1 MDLLGRSRKM
11 EYEDFEE
18 YLDRED
24 EFGLS
29 AQLVAQIVSDLKGL
43 SEEQFKALM
52 KEVKKARKQN

>member
-1 MDLLGRSRKM
+1 VDLLGRGGKM

-29 AQLVAQIVSDLKGL
+29 AQLVAQIVNDLKDL
-43 SEEQFKALM
+43 SKEQFKALIT
-52 KEVKKARKQN
+52 EIKKVRKQR

>member
-1 MDLLGRSRKM
+1 MGDKM

-52 KEVKKARKQN
+52 KEVKKARK